1 MCIGACKNKQTYME
15 ITTVRILKI
24 VAMPQHPSYLNY
36 KMNLYQV
43 QKIEFLMRYVIAE
56 EYKTIAL
63 L

>member
-1 MCIGACKNKQTYME
+1 ME
-15 ITTVRILKI
+15 IMTVRIPKI

-43 QKIEFLMRYVIAE
+43 QKIEFLMRYIIAE

>member
-1 MCIGACKNKQTYME
+1 ME
-15 ITTVRILKI
+15 IMTVRIPKI
-24 VAMPQHPSYLNY
+24 VAMQQHPSYLNY

-43 QKIEFLMRYVIAE
+43 QKIEFLMRYIIAE